1 MRIGVA
7 GAPDDIK
14 SCYEVL
20 NARTEVVEDKQ
31 LILPNAIHQAMMFAA
46 RLEEL
51 KASNMEDFKWI
62 PLDKDEEYSEE

>member
-1 MRIGVA
+1 MF
-7 GAPDDIK
+7 
-14 SCYEVL
+14 

-62 PLDKDEEYSEE
+62 PLDKDEEYSED